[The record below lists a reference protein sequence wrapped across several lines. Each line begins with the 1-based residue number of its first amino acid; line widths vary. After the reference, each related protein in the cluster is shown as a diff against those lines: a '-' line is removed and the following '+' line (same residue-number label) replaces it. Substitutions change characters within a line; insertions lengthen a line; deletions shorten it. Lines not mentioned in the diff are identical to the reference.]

1 MRECD
6 ECGYKR
12 EATICRLSV
21 TERDD
26 CAAMC
31 YLPMT
36 IEDVNLTIKRNFEE
50 IMSQTLVPNQL
61 VIDSSLQPC
70 WELTDN
76 VRVAIVDKVI
86 NKCLHIWITSEVR
99 IFEVLH
105 TYDAITFQLV
115 TEQIR
120 TSYAVNTKVI
130 REELLKLSEC
140 LRHDRNVVNVLFDE

>member
-1 MRECD
+1 
-6 ECGYKR
+6 
-12 EATICRLSV
+12 
-21 TERDD
+21 
-26 CAAMC
+26 MC
-31 YLPMT
+31 YLPVT
-36 IEDVNLTIKRNFEE
+36 IEDVNFTVKLNFEE

-61 VIDSSLQPC
+61 VIYSCLQPM
-70 WELTDN
+70 WQLVDSL
-76 VRVAIVDKVI
+76 RVAIVHEI
-86 NKCLHIWITSEVR
+86 LNKRLHIWITSEVR

-105 TYDAITFQLV
+105 TIDAITFQLV